1 MKKSLLTLTTIVA
14 LFFGA
19 CKKDDNKPNNN
30 GGDTYQPFS
39 ANSTWKYKNTNT
51 FTEGADIDTTTNTMS
66 AETKK
71 IGAKTYHVLNT
82 LNSGDADKA
91 YLGFDNHIYT
101 TLQEDSESGETME
114 LEYLNDNVAA
124 GTSWSKDI
132 TIGEGEGSAQGRLKT
147 TIAEKGI
154 SKVVLGKTYNNVI
167 HSTIELQIKVGAN
180 YQTQLTQDFYIA
192 KGIGAILINAKTPT
206 KQLTKSELI
215 SYNIK

>member
-1 MKKSLLTLTTIVA
+1 MKRSLLTLTTIVT

-30 GGDTYQPFS
+30 GGDTYQPIT

-51 FTEGADIDTTTNTMS
+51 FTDGQDIDTTTNTMS

-71 IGAKTYHVLNT
+71 IGAKTYHVINT
-82 LNSGDADKA
+82 LNSGDSDKA
-91 YLGFDNHIYT
+91 YLAFENHLYT
-101 TLQEDSESGETME
+101 SLQEDGETGETME
-114 LEYLNDNVAA
+114 IEYLNDNVAA

-132 TIGEGEGSAQGRLKT
+132 TIGEGESSAQGRLKT

-154 SKVVLGKTYNNVI
+154 SKAVLGKTYNNVI

-180 YQTQLTQDFYIA
+180 YQTQFIQDFYIA
-192 KGIGAILINAKTPT
+192 KGIGVILINAKTPT
-206 KQLTKSELI
+206 KQLIKSELI
-215 SYNIK
+215 SYTIK